1 MSTAVTTAPEMIG
14 QAGPDHPL
22 TPLSAAEITTVRG
35 IVDEAGL
42 LSEHTRFVFVTLDE
56 PAKDVVLAYRAG
68 DEIVR
73 QARVLLLDRVT
84 GTGSSLLVSLTEA
97 KVLER

>member
-1 MSTAVTTAPEMIG
+1 MSTAVTTAPEAIG
-14 QAGPDHPL
+14 QTSPDHPL
-22 TPLSAAEITTVRG
+22 TPLSAAEITAVRG

-42 LSEHTRFVFVTLDE
+42 LSEHSRFVFVTLDE

-73 QARVLLLDRVT
+73 QARVLLLDRDT
-84 GTGSSLLVSLTEA
+84 GTGSSCWCL
-97 KVLER
+97 